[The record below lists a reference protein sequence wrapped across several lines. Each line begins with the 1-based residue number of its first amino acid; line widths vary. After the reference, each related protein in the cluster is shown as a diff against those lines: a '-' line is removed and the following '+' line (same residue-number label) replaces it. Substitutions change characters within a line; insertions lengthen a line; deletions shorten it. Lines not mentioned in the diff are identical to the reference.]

1 MFPANFVTTDLADPA
16 ITESVNNNST
26 SKKSVQ
32 FNEEVKVNLLEKEP
46 EYEPPRVVT
55 IDPEKVDKLIALLHE
70 SDPTGERPDSEELI
84 SLEEEVAKMA
94 PLIDEELQKCD
105 IAISQLYSVN
115 EKLVEAMRLYQ
126 SMTQQPM
133 PQPLPQYQNQYP
145 PSQ

>member
-1 MFPANFVTTDLADPA
+1 MFPANFVTTDLSDPA
-16 ITESVNNNST
+16 ITESVNNNNST

-32 FNEEVKVNLLEKEP
+32 FNEEVKVNFLEKEP
-46 EYEPPRVVT
+46 EVVT

-105 IAISQLYSVN
+105 VAISQLYAVN

-126 SMTQQPM
+126 SMTQQPV
-133 PQPLPQYQNQYP
+133 PQYQSYP
-145 PSQ
+145 Q